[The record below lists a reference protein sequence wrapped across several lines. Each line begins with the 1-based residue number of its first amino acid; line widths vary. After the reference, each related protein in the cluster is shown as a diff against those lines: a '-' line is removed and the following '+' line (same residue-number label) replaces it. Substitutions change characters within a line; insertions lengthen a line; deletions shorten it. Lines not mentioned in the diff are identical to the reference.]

1 MLSRIKQYLV
11 IAVVL
16 FGFYYLL
23 SHHFI
28 FTSWTSFHVLPKQEL
43 TLKYTFYSL
52 KQALPQSVL
61 KINELRDAGI
71 GEIMLE
77 EGMLSEQRYDDILRK
92 IDSE

>member
-1 MLSRIKQYLV
+1 MASRIKQYVFVAL
-11 IAVVL
+11 IL

-28 FTSWTSFHVLPKQEL
+28 FTSWNSFDILPKEEL

-52 KQALPQSVL
+52 KQARPEVVL
-61 KINELRDAGI
+61 RIDELRDAGI
-71 GEIMLE
+71 GEILVDK
-77 EGMLSEQRYDDILRK
+77 GMVTEDRYDQILRK

>member
-1 MLSRIKQYLV
+1 MLSRIKQYLFV
-11 IAVVL
+11 ALIL

-28 FTSWTSFHVLPKQEL
+28 FTSWSSFDVLPKEEL

-52 KQALPQSVL
+52 KQANPEIVL
-61 KINELRDAGI
+61 RIDELRDAGI
-71 GEIMLE
+71 GEIMLDK
-77 EGMLSEQRYDDILRK
+77 GMVSENRYDHILRK